1 MGKLYIFSLFQ
12 ALWLS
17 ENQAK
22 PMLAFQTDY
31 DDATGDQAGLSLS
44 ILSISYQKL
53 NIENL
58 SLNCLFRI
66 LCYLS
71 PVI

>member
-1 MGKLYIFSLFQ
+1 MCLNIMSLYSLFQ

-31 DDATGDQAGLSLS
+31 DDATGDQAGLFLMNGQGHKIIWVMLIVSAS
-44 ILSISYQKL
+44 EGKGQK
-53 NIENL
+53 I
-58 SLNCLFRI
+58 
-66 LCYLS
+66 
-71 PVI
+71 